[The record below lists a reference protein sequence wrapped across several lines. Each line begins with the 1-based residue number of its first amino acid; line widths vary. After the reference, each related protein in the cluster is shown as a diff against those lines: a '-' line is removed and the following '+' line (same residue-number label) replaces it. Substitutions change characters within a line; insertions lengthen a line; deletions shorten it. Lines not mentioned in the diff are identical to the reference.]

1 MHEHLRQKPPFF
13 SPLGVVFTNTGSGS
27 LGFSAFAFFS
37 FLAPPSALLPFRPH
51 YVVTLQRDT
60 IYRFHLFLLTHLG
73 FAFFCLA
80 SFFSWLLVSSLGA
93 PSAGAG
99 AVSTGFCVS
108 EDCASGVVLCGSMR
122 CLTHYLSIEINN
134 RGIQI
139 NTGERTAKVE
149 NRRNHPDFWM
159 KRQRLPK

>member
-60 IYRFHLFLLTHLG
+60 IYRFHLFLLTHFGLCVLLFGKFLQLALG
-73 FAFFCLA
+73 ELFG
-80 SFFSWLLVSSLGA
+80 SSLGR
-93 PSAGAG
+93 SRRSFHGLLR
-99 AVSTGFCVS
+99 FRR
-108 EDCASGVVLCGSMR
+108 LCFWCCSMR
-122 CLTHYLSIEINN
+122 LNALLNALLIH
-134 RGIQI
+134 
-139 NTGERTAKVE
+139 
-149 NRRNHPDFWM
+149 
-159 KRQRLPK
+159 

>member
-1 MHEHLRQKPPFF
+1 MSTSVRSHPSSRPWAWCSRTRARAPWASRPSPSSPSWRRLPRCCHSGPTTSSRSRGTRSTAFIF
-13 SPLGVVFTNTGSGS
+13 SS
-27 LGFSAFAFFS
+27 L
-37 FLAPPSALLPFRPH
+37 L
-51 YVVTLQRDT
+51 
-60 IYRFHLFLLTHLG
+60 ILG